1 MWSIGRNGGVGRV
14 KKVVWI
20 VLLIATILLAPWT
33 FEFASILIVG
43 TDMDI
48 GPLDQLFLLIPILIT
63 LVCAA
68 LSVSVYRARRRAS
81 D

>member
-1 MWSIGRNGGVGRV
+1 M

-33 FEFASILIVG
+33 FEFAFILIVG

-48 GPLDQLFLLIPILIT
+48 SLLDQLLLLIPILIT
-63 LVCAA
+63 LVFAA
-68 LSVSVYRARRRAS
+68 LSVSVYRDRRRTI